1 MKGPNE
7 RVGELT
13 STDSD
18 CSYLGEA
25 NCFASVQGEAN
36 SFASVQG
43 EAKLLCFKVRQI
55 AMLQGEANCFA
66 FQTRENGELQEGS
79 TFNNQDEQTKIT
91 KK

>member
-55 AMLQGEANCFA
+55 ALLTEGPTVF
-66 FQTRENGELQEGS
+66 FQLHNSVILV
-79 TFNNQDEQTKIT
+79 
-91 KK
+91 